1 MGFFNDKQV
10 EAFETGRYICS
21 ECGAVMEFEDK
32 WEDVLICPECGHS
45 IDSDR
50 YGCESDEEYEA
61 LYPTEEEVLGY
72 SKGLLQIGSIFETA
86 FTDNFNF
93 CWSHRSC
100 CDYNHVGQGNT
111 QSNEAFRRGRSSER
125 RRT

>member
-50 YGCESDEEYEA
+50 YGCEVMKNMRPY
-61 LYPTEEEVLGY
+61 TQRR
-72 SKGLLQIGSIFETA
+72 KK
-86 FTDNFNF
+86 
-93 CWSHRSC
+93 CWA
-100 CDYNHVGQGNT
+100 T
-111 QSNEAFRRGRSSER
+111 M
-125 RRT
+125 RTKMSPMKSTTKNSTS

>member
-10 EAFETGRYICS
+10 EAFETDRYICS

-61 LYPTEEEVLGY
+61 LDPTEEEVLGY
-72 SKGLLQIGSIFETA
+72 
-86 FTDNFNF
+86 
-93 CWSHRSC
+93 
-100 CDYNHVGQGNT
+100 
-111 QSNEAFRRGRSSER
+111 NEDEDESDEIYDEEFDELSDD
-125 RRT
+125 

>member
-1 MGFFNDKQV
+1 M
-10 EAFETGRYICS
+10 R
-21 ECGAVMEFEDK
+21 AVMKFEDK

-72 SKGLLQIGSIFETA
+72 NEDEDESDGSTTKNSTSWATLEKS
-86 FTDNFNF
+86 D
-93 CWSHRSC
+93 
-100 CDYNHVGQGNT
+100 Q
-111 QSNEAFRRGRSSER
+111 
-125 RRT
+125 

>member
-10 EAFETGRYICS
+10 EAFETGRQICS

-50 YGCESDEEYEA
+50 YGCESDEAYEA

-72 SKGLLQIGSIFETA
+72 NEDEDESDEIYDEEFDELSDDQRSPINKLSKGRVLTRALLFFVSGGYDALSL
-86 FTDNFNF
+86 
-93 CWSHRSC
+93 
-100 CDYNHVGQGNT
+100 
-111 QSNEAFRRGRSSER
+111 
-125 RRT
+125 